1 MTRPNISGIH
11 HITAIS
17 ASAVENLAFYENTL
31 GLRLVKQTVNFDD
44 PSTYHLYYGDEQG
57 TPGTILTFFP
67 WEKLPQ
73 GRPGSGMVTAIAFAV
88 PMTMDSMDFWKRRM
102 AAAGIRIDTI
112 ERFGEPVI
120 RFVDPHGLP
129 LELIGV
135 SHPPD
140 TSFRQAGTIPKAHA
154 ITGFHSAT
162 TTLNDLES
170 ITALLQGVMGMTL
183 SGQEKR
189 RHRFSMDNPEAPGH
203 YYDLVVDPQAHS
215 GRPGSGTVHHIAFRT
230 ENDATQVQWQ
240 SILRGS
246 GFEVTDV
253 RDRQYFR
260 SIYYRSPGGVL
271 FEMATDSPGFSVD
284 EAAADLGTSLKLPP
298 QYERSRAAI
307 EKQLPAL
314 RVGASR
320 TEELHFLT

>member
-1 MTRPNISGIH
+1 MIRPNISGIH

-44 PSTYHLYYGDEQG
+44 PTTYHLYYGDEQG

-88 PMTMDSMDFWKRRM
+88 PMSINSMDFWKWRM
-102 AAAGIRIDTI
+102 AAEGIRCETI

-129 LELIGV
+129 LELVGI
-135 SHPPD
+135 SPPPD
-140 TSFRQAGTIPKAHA
+140 TSFRQAGNIPKAYA
-154 ITGFHSAT
+154 ITGFHSSTAT
-162 TTLNDLES
+162 LKALEP
-170 ITALLQGVMGMTL
+170 ITALLQDVMGMTL
-183 SGQEKR
+183 SGQENGR
-189 RHRFSMDNPEAPGH
+189 YRFSMDNPEDPGQ
-203 YYDLVVDPQAHS
+203 YFDLIVDPQAHS
-215 GRPGSGTVHHIAFRT
+215 GRVGSGTVHHIAFRT
-230 ENDATQVQWQ
+230 KNDTTQVQWQ
-240 SILRGS
+240 SILRES
-246 GFEVTDV
+246 GFDVTDV

-260 SIYYRSPGGVL
+260 SIYFRSPGGVL

-284 EAAADLGTSLKLPP
+284 EAVADLGTALKLPP
-298 QYERSRAAI
+298 QYEPSRAAI
-307 EKQLPAL
+307 EKQLPPL
-314 RVGASR
+314 RVDVSR
-320 TEELHFLT
+320 KESSIY